1 MWNIHTKG
9 KLLNRETTIA
19 LQKVRLLSV
28 LMYLAHGYVV
38 FDYLFYITH

>member
-19 LQKVRLLSV
+19 LQKVRLLSG
-28 LMYLAHGYVV
+28 LMYLAHQAWICD
-38 FDYLFYITH
+38 F